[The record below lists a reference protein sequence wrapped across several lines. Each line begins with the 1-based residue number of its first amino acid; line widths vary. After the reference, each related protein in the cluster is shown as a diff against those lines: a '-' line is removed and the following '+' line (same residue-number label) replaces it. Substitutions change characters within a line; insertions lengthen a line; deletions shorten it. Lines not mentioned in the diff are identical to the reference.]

1 MIILKDNE
9 YFHTVRGYQMLNSE
23 NKLLTSSMEDYLE
36 MIHRT
41 CINEGYIRIKQL
53 SSKLNVKPASSSRT
67 IQKLKDLNLV
77 NYEKYGIIK
86 LTDEGR
92 VIGEFLL
99 RRHQIIDEFLKN
111 LGIKE
116 TLKDTEMVEHDI
128 SINTLKNILIFNKFL
143 LYNSNFKKEYNSFRK
158 KISKDINLNYPI

>member
-1 MIILKDNE
+1 MIMLENDKA
-9 YFHTVRGYQMLNSE
+9 FHTVRGYQMLNSE

-41 CINEGYIRIKQL
+41 CINEGYIRIKKL
-53 SSKLNVKPASSSRT
+53 SSKLNVKPASSSRI

-99 RRHQIIDEFLKN
+99 RRHMIIDEFLKN

-116 TLKDTEMVEHDI
+116 TLKDTEMIEHDI
-128 SINTLKNILIFNKFL
+128 SIKALRNIYIFNRFMVSHPDIKSE
-143 LYNSNFKKEYNSFRK
+143 YNNFKKNINE
-158 KISKDINLNYPI
+158 DINLSYPK